1 MYMHPANTSV
11 RICKKQNLACLIRE
25 AWRLRREIQARGAD
39 LNHADARTALHAH
52 WHHVADVLLKQ
63 SLLYSTYV
71 LSSTPWT
78 HGASNCTGAG
88 GIVRAA
94 ESQRKHYIGYTRC
107 IIVDIIRIGLI
118 MHNVWFIKGNL

>member
-1 MYMHPANTSV
+1 MGHPADTSV

-25 AWRLRREIQARGAD
+25 AWRLRREIRARGAD
-39 LNHADARTALHAH
+39 LNHADAQTALNAH

-78 HGASNCTGAG
+78 DVSTDYKGERCLGCS
-88 GIVRAA
+88 A
-94 ESQRKHYIGYTRC
+94 ESQRRNCIRSSRC
-107 IIVDIIRIGLI
+107 SIVVII
-118 MHNVWFIKGNL
+118 